1 MSKRVA
7 IAMSGGVDSSVTA
20 YLLTQQGYE
29 GVGVT
34 MEIWPDSRCCN
45 TEAMKDAGEVAAQL
59 GMAHHKFNFV
69 ETFKKKV
76 VDNFTESYK
85 NGLTPNPCAICNSDF
100 KFLELFEM
108 AHEKFGCDRVATG
121 HYARVRHN
129 PETGRYELL
138 RALDPNK
145 DQTYMLYALSQDQL
159 SRVIFPVGEM
169 PKAEVRAIAKQLGF
183 TVADKPESQDLCF
196 TEDPQGFLRQQL
208 GDQIVPGEIVD
219 LNGTVLGTH
228 TGIVNYTVGQRRGLG
243 LTSPDPLYV
252 IRIDAEANRVVVGP
266 KEATLGSMFLVHD
279 LNWVSMAN
287 PGAGVTFE
295 AEVKIRYKSAPAKG
309 LIEPLADGR
318 VLVRFFEPQSAISPG
333 QVACFYDGDRLLAGG
348 LIAKESAR
356 TAIPETAA
364 AV

>member
-20 YLLTQQGYE
+20 YLLTKQGYE

-45 TEAMKDAGEVAAQL
+45 TEAIKDAGDVARQL
-59 GMAHHKFNFV
+59 GLEHHKFDFV

-108 AHEKFGCDRVATG
+108 AHARFGCEQVATG

-129 PETGRYELL
+129 SETGRYEMLK
-138 RALDPNK
+138 AVDPNK

-159 SRVIFPVGEM
+159 ARVIFPVGEM
-169 PKAEVRAIAKQLGF
+169 AKPEVRAIAKELGF

-196 TEDPQGFLRQQL
+196 SDDPQGFLRQQL
-208 GDQIVPGEIVD
+208 GDQIRPGEIVD
-219 LNGTVLGTH
+219 LNGQVVGRH
-228 TGIVNYTVGQRRGLG
+228 TGIVNYTVGQRKGIQV
-243 LTSPDPLYV
+243 TSPVPLYV
-252 IRIDAEANRVVVGP
+252 IRIDAEANRLVVGP

-279 LNWVSMAN
+279 LNWVSIAN
-287 PGAGVTFE
+287 PGAPFE
-295 AEVKIRYKSAPAKG
+295 ADVKIRYKSAPARA
-309 LIEPLADGR
+309 IVEPLADGR
-318 VLVRFFEPQSAISPG
+318 VLVRFFEPQNAISPG

-356 TAIPETAA
+356 TVETGAAA

>member
-20 YLLTQQGYE
+20 ALLTRAGYE
-29 GVGVT
+29 GVGISMV
-34 MEIWPDSRCCN
+34 IWPDSRCCN
-45 TEAMKDAGEVAAQL
+45 NEAMKDAGDVAAAL
-59 GMAHHKFNFV
+59 GLPFHKFDFV

-108 AHEKFGCDRVATG
+108 AKEKFGCDQVATG

-129 PETGRYELL
+129 PETDRYELL
-138 RALDPNK
+138 KALDPNK

-169 PKAEVRAIAKQLGF
+169 RKPEVRQIAHELGF

-196 TEDPQGFLRQQL
+196 SDDPQGFLRQQL
-208 GDQIVPGEIVD
+208 GEQIRPGDIVD
-219 LNGTVLGTH
+219 LNGTVVGQH
-228 TGIVNYTVGQRRGLG
+228 TGIVNYTVGQRKGIQV
-243 LTSPDPLYV
+243 TAPVPLYV
-252 IRIDAEANRVVVGP
+252 IRIDAEANRLVVGP
-266 KEATLGSMFLVHD
+266 KEATLGSMFLVQG
-279 LNWVSMAN
+279 LNWVSIAN
-287 PGAGVTFE
+287 PSESFE
-295 AEVKIRYKSAPAKG
+295 ADVKIRYKSAPARA
-309 LIEPLADGR
+309 IVEPLADGR
-318 VLVRFFEPQSAISPG
+318 VLVRFFEPQTAISPG

-356 TAIPETAA
+356 TVEAPAAA

>member
-1 MSKRVA
+1 MTKRVA

-45 TEAMKDAGEVAAQL
+45 NEAMKDAGEVAAAL
-59 GMAHHKFNFV
+59 GFEHHKFNFV

-108 AHEKFGCDRVATG
+108 AQQKFGCEQVATG

-129 PETGRYELL
+129 PETGRYEML

-145 DQTYMLYALSQDQL
+145 DQTYMLYALTQDQL

-169 PKAEVRAIAKQLGF
+169 VKTEVRAIAKQLGF

-196 TEDPQGFLRQQL
+196 SEDPQGFLREQL
-208 GDQIVPGEIVD
+208 GDQIRPGDIVD
-219 LNGTVLGTH
+219 LNGKVVGQH
-228 TGIVNYTVGQRRGLG
+228 TGIVNYTVGQRKGIQV
-243 LTSPDPLYV
+243 TSPVPLYV
-252 IRIDAEANRVVVGP
+252 VRIDAENNRLVVGP
-266 KEATLGSMFLVHD
+266 KEATMGSMFVVHGM
-279 LNWVSMAN
+279 NWVSIAN
-287 PGAGVTFE
+287 PGAPFE
-295 AEVKIRYKSAPAKG
+295 AEVKIRYKSAPAAA
-309 LIEPLADGR
+309 IVEPLDDDR
-318 VLVRFFEPQSAISPG
+318 VIVRFFEPQIAISPG
-333 QVACFYDGDRLLAGG
+333 QVACFYDGDRLLGGG
-348 LIAKESAR
+348 LISKESAR
-356 TAIPETAA
+356 SAVPEAA
-364 AV
+364 ATV

>member
-29 GVGVT
+29 GVGISMV
-34 MEIWPDSRCCN
+34 IWPDSRCCN
-45 TEAMKDAGEVAAQL
+45 NEAMRDAGDVASQL
-59 GMAHHKFNFV
+59 GLPFHKFDFV

-108 AHEKFGCDRVATG
+108 AKEKFGCEHVATG

-129 PETGRYELL
+129 PETDRYELL
-138 RALDPNK
+138 RAVDANK
-145 DQTYMLYALSQDQL
+145 DQTYMLYALSQEQL

-169 PKAEVRAIAKQLGF
+169 HKPEVRAVAKELGF

-196 TEDPQGFLRQQL
+196 SEDPQGFLRQQL
-208 GDQIVPGEIVD
+208 GDQIRPGEIVD
-219 LNGTVLGTH
+219 LNGQVVGTH
-228 TGIVNYTVGQRRGLG
+228 TGIVNYTVGQRKGIQV
-243 LTSPDPLYV
+243 TSPVPLYV
-252 IRIDAEANRVVVGP
+252 IRIDAEHNRLVVGP
-266 KEATLGSMFLVHD
+266 KEATLGSMFLVND
-279 LNWVSMAN
+279 LNWVSIAN
-287 PGAGVTFE
+287 PGAGAAFE
-295 AEVKIRYKSAPAKG
+295 AEIKIRYKSAPAKG
-309 LIEPLADGR
+309 IVEPLADGR
-318 VLVRFFEPQSAISPG
+318 VLVRFFEPQTAISPG

-356 TAIPETAA
+356 TVAPEAATA
-364 AV
+364 V